1 MALIITLATLFDS
14 LEVLQQFPAPIRI
27 LYAQT
32 DKISI
37 EQYLLLQKSKMK
49 VEFVPVPDMKDE
61 RVASGYLIGRLTAE
75 AANTILVTES
85 ETLLSLG
92 SVPAK
97 GSAHVYFA
105 KDLRQAQKIHKELV
119 SGERKRVPRKQVAE
133 SKAKAVRTA
142 KPKER
147 PEQEPQKTK
156 QEMFGFLNLPEDVN
170 QTKPQE
176 KEKLQT
182 FLASNLGEKLAG
194 EQYSN
199 IVRSADKATE
209 AIGWEIL
216 LRLEV
221 QDRPTSDKIYTA
233 LSPKFAEMKK
243 LIRSKEK

>member
-156 QEMFGFLNLPEDVN
+156 QEMFGFLK
-170 QTKPQE
+170 TKPQE